1 MTQEADKPHRSQALE
16 NGIDIEDLRSLLGV
30 TVGEVRCGHYGEMFV
45 DEGLFADS
53 DGAYE

>member
-45 DEGLFADS
+45 DGDLVADS